1 MAHYALITLVV
12 KDQEKLAAYLK
23 VGGPAVAKHEGKA
36 IAGGPQSQALQI
48 PHGETKGVVLEFP
61 SANHITAWLD
71 DPELADVHA
80 LRNQAADTTILSLP
94 SIG

>member
-36 IAGGPQSQALQI
+36 IAGGPGSLSLQT
-48 PHGETKGVVLEFP
+48 PHGETRGVVLEFP
-61 SANHITAWLD
+61 TPDHLTAWLQ
-71 DPELADVHA
+71 DPELAEVHA
-80 LRNQAADTTILSLP
+80 LRNAGADTTILSLP
-94 SIG
+94 EIA